1 MFLGL
6 QLIQWQYE
14 WGVYT
19 NYTTRRRENH
29 NVAGKIS
36 DPSEHSK
43 MPSLPFPPQN
53 SPIAFA
59 RSNATSRATEL
70 KLWNKASSKSSTLR
84 HDAAPTPAL
93 DDVPHDVRVCHF
105 AAHAAA
111 CVGRVVGGG
120 GVAVAQL
127 RHEAL
132 DGRVVGC
139 VGVGAQ
145 EARQVVDVAAGEA
158 DEGEGFCVDFC

>member
-1 MFLGL
+1 MGY
-6 QLIQWQYE
+6 IQ
-14 WGVYT
+14 
-19 NYTTRRRENH
+19 TTLRRENH
-29 NVAGKIS
+29 IVAGKIS

-43 MPSLPFPPQN
+43 MPSLPSPELSLLHLHAQTQLQN
-53 SPIAFA
+53 PRAKTVK
-59 RSNATSRATEL
+59 TSR
-70 KLWNKASSKSSTLR
+70 SSTLR
-84 HDAAPTPAL
+84 HDAAPTPSL
-93 DDVPHDVRVCHF
+93 DNVPHDVRVRHF

-111 CVGRVVGGG
+111 CVGRVVGGD

-132 DGRVVGC
+132 DGRIIGR

-158 DEGEGFCVDFC
+158 DEGEGFCVGFC